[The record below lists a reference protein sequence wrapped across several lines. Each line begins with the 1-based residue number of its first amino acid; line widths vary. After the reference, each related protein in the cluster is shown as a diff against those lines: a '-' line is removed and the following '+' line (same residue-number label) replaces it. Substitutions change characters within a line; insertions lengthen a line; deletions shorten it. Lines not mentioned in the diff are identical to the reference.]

1 MNERLERGRLRWRC
15 RRGARE
21 LDVVLERYFDDRM
34 REAGE
39 GERAAFER
47 MLELP
52 DPLLYEFLILGR
64 SPPRHLEDVV
74 ERVRAHAAHTGA

>member
-1 MNERLERGRLRWRC
+1 MNERKDRGRLRWRC

-21 LDVVLERYFDDRM
+21 LDIVLERYVDDQM
-34 REAGE
+34 RDASE
-39 GERAAFER
+39 GDYASFER

-64 SPPRHLEDVV
+64 SPPRHLEDLV
-74 ERVRAHAAHTGA
+74 ERVRTHAARTGA